1 MIQEKAEK
9 ILKQPVCDNC
19 LGRQFSRLLSGYTN
33 EERGKAIRNAIAM
46 DVDAATSFGEMDA
59 SNFSSCGMRNVKA
72 PAEKEC
78 SICKNVFARLGSYAK
93 AAVTKAKHIEY
104 STFLVGTRPSSEL
117 VYGEE
122 ALWENVGIDFCEPI
136 KGEINRETGKKI
148 EKLSG
153 KKFSPKGDV
162 IFLIDMDSGKVEVS
176 IAPVFIYGEYQKL
189 KRGIP
194 QTKWPSGKYK
204 TSVEQII
211 AKPYMAATR
220 AEAHKLHGA
229 GREDI
234 DARCLAW
241 RPFVLELLGAKKRAI
256 DIAKLAKK
264 IGKEV
269 RVRNLR
275 LSNIV
280 EVRSIKDARYDKTY
294 RAKVKCGPVKRAAL
308 KKLSVLS
315 AIAQKTPKRVLHRRA
330 DLTRKRLVK
339 SVKTRFINS
348 KAFEL
353 IVRGESG
360 LYIKELISGD
370 NGRTTPSVSELLGVP
385 CKCAELDVI
394 DIHVKK

>member
-1 MIQEKAEK
+1 MEKARK

-33 EERGKAIRNAIAM
+33 EERGKTIRNAMAM
-46 DVDAATSFGEMDA
+46 EVDASSSLNELDA
-59 SNFSSCGMRNVKA
+59 SNFAPCGLRNVKA
-72 PAEKEC
+72 REAKEC
-78 SICKNVFARLGSYAK
+78 SICRGVFARLGSYAK
-93 AAVTKAKHIEY
+93 AAVTKAKRIEY
-104 STFLVGTRPSSEL
+104 STFLVGTRPSSQVL
-117 VYGEE
+117 YSEE
-122 ALWENVGIDFCEPI
+122 ALWESTGIDFCEPI
-136 KGEINRETGKKI
+136 KGEINRETGKLI

-162 IFLIDMDSGKVEVS
+162 IFLIDMESGRVSVS

-220 AEAHKLHGA
+220 SKAHKLHGA

-241 RPFVLELLGAKKRAI
+241 RPFVLELLDAKKRNI
-256 DIAKLAKK
+256 DVNKLAKR

-275 LSNIV
+275 FSDIA
-280 EVRSIKDARYDKTY
+280 EVRAIKEMRLDKTY
-294 RAKVKCGPVKRAAL
+294 RAKVKCDKPIKRAAL

-315 AIAQKTPKRVLHRRA
+315 AISQKTPKRVLHRRA
-330 DLTRKRLVK
+330 DLLRRRAVK

-348 KAFEL
+348 RTFEL

-370 NGRTTPSVSELLGVP
+370 DGRTKPSVSELLGVP
-385 CKCAELDVI
+385 CRCTELDVI
-394 DIHVKK
+394 GVHMKK